1 MPAVVIIIIV
11 IVVIFFDQ
19 HPHPVV
25 IEIQTKFTAVTIER
39 RTVVFAVEKVEV
51 QFNPVVEV
59 MAAVQ
64 ADHDKV
70 VLGDVGGGKD
80 GLAVIGQQFLGDGAV
95 ADQVAVAMLYIQV
108 QA

>member
-1 MPAVVIIIIV
+1 
-11 IVVIFFDQ
+11 
-19 HPHPVV
+19 
-25 IEIQTKFTAVTIER
+25 
-39 RTVVFAVEKVEV
+39 
-51 QFNPVVEV
+51 

-80 GLAVIGQQFLGDGAV
+80 GVAVIGQQFLGDGAV